1 MLRKLLPLL
10 MGFAVG
16 FYAAQRMAR
25 DAGAGVD

>member
-25 DAGAGVD
+25 ERRRGR